1 MEEIFNQTPL
11 QFVDLNTLFDALNE
25 KTGLSAEQFK
35 ALVENTYWL
44 KNNLGTGGGSGGGTG
59 GGTVDSIMSDVSTNA
74 VQNKIIKNYVDTS
87 IQNAIQSTWE
97 ASY

>member
-44 KNNLGTGGGSGGGTG
+44 KNNLGTGSGSGS
-59 GGTVDSIMSDVSTNA
+59 GTVDSIMSDFSTNA

-87 IQNAIQSTWE
+87 IRNAIQSTWE

>member
-44 KNNLGTGGGSGGGTG
+44 KNNLGTGGGSGGGT
-59 GGTVDSIMSDVSTNA
+59 VDSIMSDVSTNA